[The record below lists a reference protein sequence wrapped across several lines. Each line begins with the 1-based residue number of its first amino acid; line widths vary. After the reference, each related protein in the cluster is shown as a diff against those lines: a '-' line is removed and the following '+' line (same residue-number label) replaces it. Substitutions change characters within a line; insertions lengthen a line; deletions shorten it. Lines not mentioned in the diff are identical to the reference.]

1 MSVSMGV
8 QTRTGAGVWLL
19 RSPRLASAKACP
31 MAALGWVMC
40 REGTVEPLAV
50 RARQSRCG
58 TGAQG
63 CQKPTAAPGRAAAQ
77 GRRVD
82 GRGQRGWALSSS
94 LLVAGSDRLD
104 RTPRGPLWGRGVWD
118 YFCPLACGSQTR
130 RRRWPCGQG
139 MPSIRLPSEPV
150 GLQGKWREG
159 QERETKCTET
169 PPGSWSCRGENHS
182 VMFAI
187 LSAFPPPPQRTQ
199 YCIRPLQDLLG
210 LWWTSLQTHW
220 PTLIMAS
227 HLTFRPDKQLWL
239 N

>member
-1 MSVSMGV
+1 
-8 QTRTGAGVWLL
+8 
-19 RSPRLASAKACP
+19 
-31 MAALGWVMC
+31 MC

-63 CQKPTAAPGRAAAQ
+63 CQKPTATPGRAAAQ

-187 LSAFPPPPQRTQ
+187 LSAYPSASTAHTVLHQTTT
-199 YCIRPLQDLLG
+199 RPVRSMVNF
-210 LWWTSLQTHW
+210 TSN
-220 PTLIMAS
+220 TLA
-227 HLTFRPDKQLWL
+227 HLDYGQSSDI
-239 N
+239 